1 MKKKV
6 ISTPEA
12 PAAVGAYNQGLVVGE
27 FVFTAG
33 QIALIPSEQG
43 QLDNA
48 SVETETRRVM
58 QNLTAVLGAA
68 GCKLADVYRVRI
80 YISDRELFPEVNRIY
95 GEYFEE
101 GEEPVREC
109 VVAAPPLEGAHVEMS
124 MDATLPHPAVVP
136 MSDSC
141 D

>member
-6 ISTPEA
+6 IHTAEA
-12 PAAVGAYNQGLVVGE
+12 PAAVGAYNQGLIIGK

-33 QIALIPSEQG
+33 QIALIPSEPG
-43 QLDNA
+43 KLDNTSIEA
-48 SVETETRRVM
+48 ETHRVM
-58 QNLTAVLGAA
+58 QNLSAVLGAA

-80 YISDRELFPEVNRIY
+80 YISDRELFPEVNRVY
-95 GEYFEE
+95 SEYFDE

-124 MDATLPHPAVVP
+124 MDATLP
-136 MSDSC
+136 DSVL
-141 D
+141 